1 MIANLERAYILR
13 RIERWAIQI
22 NSSSYDYDY
31 AQDVWRQSKSF
42 YRQLL
47 KCKRELFWR
56 NKLLTESNN
65 SRLRW
70 RSFNALLGRQNSK
83 ASEHLCAAAFET
95 FFSDKIENIISG
107 DSGEPIFCALPDDVS
122 ISLFTPITISM
133 VSSTILS
140 LSNKR
145 SSSDPLPT
153 SILKECIDMLSP
165 FLTDLVNDSFAR
177 GCFPQLL
184 AISCVTPVMKKEKK
198 DIDLLTSYRPISNLS
213 VISKLLERL
222 ALKTHFHKYD
232 LLPQH
237 QSAYRRHRS
246 TETAV
251 IHVLNDLLSSIDTVE
266 LNLIAALDISAAFDS
281 LLRHLD
287 KSTLKIIWVV

>member
-1 MIANLERAYILR
+1 
-13 RIERWAIQI
+13 
-22 NSSSYDYDY
+22 
-31 AQDVWRQSKSF
+31 
-42 YRQLL
+42 
-47 KCKRELFWR
+47 
-56 NKLLTESNN
+56 
-65 SRLRW
+65 
-70 RSFNALLGRQNSK
+70 
-83 ASEHLCAAAFET
+83 
-95 FFSDKIENIISG
+95 
-107 DSGEPIFCALPDDVS
+107 
-122 ISLFTPITISM
+122 
-133 VSSTILS
+133 
-140 LSNKR
+140 
-145 SSSDPLPT
+145 
-153 SILKECIDMLSP
+153 MLSP

-222 ALKTHFHKYD
+222 ALNQPKTHFHKYD